1 MVPCMRRIQEFSRA
15 VPFGGISELKIGGFG
30 QLSVL
35 LHTPPTGQLGAG
47 NYQWTEDPHCCSARV
62 EGKNSYFFPRCS
74 CGYQEKVSAGR
85 SWEWCEGQGSAQ
97 SSLQQA
103 GQSSGFSSP
112 LVVPPS
118 STVLS
123 SAGSEGRIAEAGSS
137 AERAGPVPE
146 VEEAQG
152 RSTSEV
158 DNRTKVAST
167 PLIPTETLGPE
178 KEVAEDAAPMAKSPV
193 AETPAEKND
202 QGGYAPYDDAP
213 RAQENAPKIP
223 ATTPAV
229 DPSSASAKGEDSAR
243 EMVALPLADKV
254 ADEQGVKVSNALDSI
269 CRASPDFAT
278 FCETAKTDLEA
289 LVRKVKCDDPLLH
302 TPEVLPG
309 LEAELAQAKK
319 VMEAQHQ
326 ELNDQDALLK
336 QVCWRLKTAEAR
348 LARVQV
354 QKRELQDAADQMLSM
369 LSLAKEDLDKAD
381 LDVGLDLWNEKLKKI
396 RIDRLRVDVL
406 HFSDKIKTLLDLL
419 V

>member
-1 MVPCMRRIQEFSRA
+1 MQFRSI
-15 VPFGGISELKIGGFG
+15 ISPSAHLANW
-30 QLSVL
+30 
-35 LHTPPTGQLGAG
+35 PTWAG
-47 NYQWTEDPHCCSARV
+47 NYQWTEDPIAVQQGR
-62 EGKNSYFFPRCS
+62 GKNSFFPKKRSRPEEAGSGVRPRLNPKWLPASGPKFLLSRLLGCS
-74 CGYQEKVSAGR
+74 GG
-85 SWEWCEGQGSAQ
+85 
-97 SSLQQA
+97 
-103 GQSSGFSSP
+103 P
-112 LVVPPS
+112 LNFFVPPP

-137 AERAGPVPE
+137 AEGAGPVPQ

-152 RSTSEV
+152 GGTSAV

-167 PLIPTETLGPE
+167 PSIPTETFGPE
-178 KEVAEDAAPMAKSPV
+178 REVGEDTAPMVKSPT

-202 QGGYAPYDDAP
+202 QGGNVSDDDAP
-213 RAQENAPKIP
+213 RAQEDAPKMP
-223 ATTPAV
+223 AATSAA
-229 DPSSASAKGEDSAR
+229 DPPSGSASAKVSVDPETGGSVSTFISNAR
-243 EMVALPLADKV
+243 AKILLGKWLTLPLADKV

-289 LVRKVKCDDPLLH
+289 LVRKVKCDDPLLQ
-302 TPEVLPG
+302 TSEILPG

-319 VMEAQHQ
+319 VTEAQHR
-326 ELNDQDALLK
+326 ELNDQDSLLK

-354 QKRELQDAADQMLSM
+354 QKRELQDAADQMLTM

>member
-1 MVPCMRRIQEFSRA
+1 
-15 VPFGGISELKIGGFG
+15 
-30 QLSVL
+30 
-35 LHTPPTGQLGAG
+35 
-47 NYQWTEDPHCCSARV
+47 
-62 EGKNSYFFPRCS
+62 
-74 CGYQEKVSAGR
+74 
-85 SWEWCEGQGSAQ
+85 
-97 SSLQQA
+97 
-103 GQSSGFSSP
+103 
-112 LVVPPS
+112 
-118 STVLS
+118 
-123 SAGSEGRIAEAGSS
+123 
-137 AERAGPVPE
+137 
-146 VEEAQG
+146 
-152 RSTSEV
+152 
-158 DNRTKVAST
+158 
-167 PLIPTETLGPE
+167 
-178 KEVAEDAAPMAKSPV
+178 MAKSPT

-202 QGGYAPYDDAP
+202 QGGNAPDDDAP
-213 RAQENAPKIP
+213 RAQEDAPKIP
-223 ATTPAV
+223 AATPAA
-229 DPSSASAKGEDSAR
+229 DPSSGSASAKVPVDPETGGSDSTFISNAR
-243 EMVALPLADKV
+243 AKILLGKWLALPLADKV

-278 FCETAKTDLEA
+278 FCETAKADLEA
-289 LVRKVKCDDPLLH
+289 LVRKVKCDDPLLQ
-302 TPEVLPG
+302 TSEVLPG

-354 QKRELQDAADQMLSM
+354 QKRELQDAADQMLTM